1 MLALAILSCALG
13 LAAGAPGAPG
23 AQGAEGASGAPGAPG
38 ASGAAGA
45 WRIDIGAAGLREA
58 WDFNESTESL
68 AGVVAGVDRR
78 VWRGVAIRGELLAL
92 RVRQDA
98 AGNWLRGFTVGTR
111 MRWGQASLRPVV
123 DVAVGLSS
131 ATQPVPVRGT
141 RFNYLAAIGAGVE
154 LPLRRALLT
163 VTGRWLH
170 ASNNGREG
178 RHRNP
183 DLQSLGGVV
192 SVGWEY

>member
-1 MLALAILSCALG
+1 MLSVAILSCALG
-13 LAAGAPGAPG
+13 IAAAAPGAPG
-23 AQGAEGASGAPGAPG
+23 AQGAQGAP
-38 ASGAAGA
+38 GA
-45 WRIDIGAAGLREA
+45 WRIDVGVAGLREA

-78 VWRGVAIRGELLAL
+78 VWRWVAVRGELLAL
-92 RVRQDA
+92 RVFQDDE
-98 AGNWLRGFTVGTR
+98 GSWLRGFTVGTR

-123 DVAVGLSS
+123 DVAVGLSN
-131 ATQPVPVRGT
+131 ATQPVPARGT
-141 RFNYLAAIGAGVE
+141 RFNYLAAAGVGVE

-183 DLQSLGGVV
+183 DIQSLGGVV